1 MKNQKIDEEI
11 SEKQKTKSYEN
22 KDSKTQNAIN
32 SIDEQ
37 LNLFAEI
44 IIDLIIIEQNEKKQ
58 ATN

>member
-1 MKNQKIDEEI
+1 MKNQKFDEEI
-11 SEKQKTKSYEN
+11 SQDQKTKSNE
-22 KDSKTQNAIN
+22 KEDPKSLGVIN